1 MTMIKNYLKN
11 SGYLI
16 AAFALTL
23 LPLKTTAQNA
33 QSIIPRDT
41 LLQAA
46 HEIMASMHYCAL
58 VTIDS
63 TGKPQV
69 RTMNP
74 FPQSNEKVV
83 WFATSRKSR
92 KVSDIKKNPNVCVY
106 YADHINAKGYVS
118 LTGTAVVID
127 DKELLIQMKRSYWE
141 GIPDWQNR
149 FVLIKITPKTL
160 DVTNYAHGVSG
171 DAETSRAPRI
181 EIGD

>member
-1 MTMIKNYLKN
+1 MIKNYTKN
-11 SGYLI
+11 PGFWIVMLV
-16 AAFALTL
+16 LTL
-23 LPLKTTAQNA
+23 LPLKTTAQNT
-33 QSIIPRDT
+33 QSAIPRDT
-41 LLQAA
+41 LLLAA
-46 HEIMASMHYCAL
+46 REIMASMHYCAL

-74 FPQSNEKVV
+74 FPQSNEKVI

-92 KVSDIKKNPNVCVY
+92 KVTDIKKNPNVCVY
-106 YADHINAKGYVS
+106 YSDMINAKGYVTI
-118 LTGTAVVID
+118 TGTAVVID
-127 DKELLIQMKRSYWE
+127 DKELLVQMKRSYWE

-149 FVLIKITPKTL
+149 FVLIKITAKTL

-181 EIGD
+181 EVGE